1 MNTRITTKLTANNVI
16 QLSPKSDVI
25 DRLSEIRRRLVA
37 VRASCEGDSHRR
49 LIINAEHEICR
60 AILLLEAE
68 VKRI

>member
-1 MNTRITTKLTANNVI
+1 MNTGITTKTSANNVT

-25 DRLSEIRRRLVA
+25 DRLSEIRRRLVTT
-37 VRASCEGDSHRR
+37 RANCEGDSRRR
-49 LIINAEHEICR
+49 LIIDAEHEICR